1 MPKVKLIIQVDEALK
16 QYCQG
21 QADAFGISLNGF
33 VNLALSQ
40 YKSQQ
45 ESLKAF
51 ENMHGLIEKLEDI
64 KKLLP
69 GEVQK

>member
-33 VNLALSQ
+33 VIRAS
-40 YKSQQ
+40 KR
-45 ESLKAF
+45 A
-51 ENMHGLIEKLEDI
+51 
-64 KKLLP
+64 
-69 GEVQK
+69 